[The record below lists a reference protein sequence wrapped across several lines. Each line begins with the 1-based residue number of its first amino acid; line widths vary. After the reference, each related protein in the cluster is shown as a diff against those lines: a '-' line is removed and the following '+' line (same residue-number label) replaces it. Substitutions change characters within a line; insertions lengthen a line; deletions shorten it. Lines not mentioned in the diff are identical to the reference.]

1 MVKIWFTIIHKLVE
15 NVEQNRLKWFKESI
29 LGDLTNQIENI
40 SKKHG
45 DAANNC
51 QLNSNFIRML

>member
-1 MVKIWFTIIHKLVE
+1 MVNMWFTIIHKLVE
-15 NVEQNRLKWFKESI
+15 NVEQNR
-29 LGDLTNQIENI
+29 I
-40 SKKHG
+40 SKKNG